1 MTKKLIAI
9 LVLSGMVFTGIPFAE
24 AADSGQLSAEN
35 EIQDSSGTV
44 DASGSDNAGDDQ
56 SENAGQEGSDQNS
69 GKVTLDFKDA
79 DITNVLR
86 ILSIKSGVNIVAGPE
101 VTGTV
106 TIRLAD
112 VPWQKALEV
121 VLMAY
126 GYVYAKDGNIVR
138 VTTREKVAQEDL
150 VSEAFVL
157 NYITAQEIVDAVKE
171 MLTER
176 GRIKAVTRT
185 NTVVVTDVSAN
196 IYKISEVIKQ
206 LDKPTAQAFIDSR
219 VVRTELGMTENL
231 GIDWN
236 IQGSLTGAA
245 RPTTFPFAQN
255 SRNQDRVPKA
265 LRQFFPGTTNGGLP
279 TVNPDDNRAF
289 PYDFVG
295 LTNAK
300 TNDFSFGTL
309 NFSQFSAAMQFLRTR
324 ANTKVMSNPRI
335 VVLNNQTAKVQ
346 VGEQVPLPTFER
358 NENSGSFEVTG
369 FTYRDV
375 GVVLNVTP
383 HINSAEEIL
392 VDLKPEVSSEGNLL
406 AFTASLSAPRFQV
419 TQASTQV
426 MIKSGETI
434 AIGGLLTDNSS
445 TTDTKVPLLSDI
457 PVVGKLF
464 RAKRQ
469 TAGSGNNKVETLFF
483 VTVSVVDTEG
493 QLAGRAAKLAG
504 SVATPATTTPA
515 VP

>member
-1 MTKKLIAI
+1 MEKKLIAMV
-9 LVLSGMVFTGIPFAE
+9 VLFNMVFAPLAWAE
-24 AADSGQLSAEN
+24 TKSEQGAAAKSAPGTSVEEGAGRGDFEGDTVEAEDAAN
-35 EIQDSSGTV
+35 EDLG
-44 DASGSDNAGDDQ
+44 
-56 SENAGQEGSDQNS
+56 E

-86 ILSIKSGVNIVAGPE
+86 ILSLKSGVNIVAGPE

-121 VLMAY
+121 VLRAY
-126 GYVYAKDGNIVR
+126 GYVYERDGNIVR

-157 NYITAQEIVDAVKE
+157 NYITAQEVVDAVKE
-171 MLTER
+171 MSTER
-176 GRIKAVTRT
+176 GRIKAVLRT
-185 NTVVVTDVSAN
+185 NTVVITDVSAN

-206 LDKPTAQAFIDSR
+206 LDNPTTQAFVDSR
-219 VVRTELGMTENL
+219 VVRTDLGVTENL

-236 IQGSLTGAA
+236 MQGSLTGSA
-245 RPTTFPFAQN
+245 RPTTFPFMQN
-255 SRNQDRVPKA
+255 SRNQDRGPRWM
-265 LRQFFPGTTNGGLP
+265 RQFYPGTTDGGLP
-279 TVNPDDNRAF
+279 TVNPDDIRSF

-300 TNDFSFGTL
+300 TNDFSFGKL
-309 NFSQFSAAMQFLRTR
+309 DFSQFSAAMQFLRTR

-392 VDLKPEVSSEGNLL
+392 VDLNPEVSSEGSLL
-406 AFTASLSAPRFQV
+406 AFTASLSAPRFNV
-419 TQASTQV
+419 TRATTQV

-434 AIGGLLTDNSS
+434 AIGGLLTDSVA
-445 TTDTKVPLLSDI
+445 TTAQKVPLLSDI
-457 PVVGKLF
+457 PVVGKMF
-464 RAKRQ
+464 RSKRQ

-504 SVATPATTTPA
+504 SVTTPATATPA